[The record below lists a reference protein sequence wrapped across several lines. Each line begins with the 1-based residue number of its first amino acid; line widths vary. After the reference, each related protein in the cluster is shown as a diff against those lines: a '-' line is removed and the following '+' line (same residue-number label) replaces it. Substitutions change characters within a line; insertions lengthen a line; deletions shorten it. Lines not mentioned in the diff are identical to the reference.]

1 MSYRDPNQEWIETIT
16 CMVIAAFF
24 FWVIFF
30 LTRDVI
36 MATPL

>member
-1 MSYRDPNQEWIETIT
+1 MSYRDPHQDWVETVT
-16 CMVIAAFF
+16 CFIIAGLF

-30 LTRDVI
+30 LMRDVL